1 MRAGD
6 FAELRAF
13 CAVAKAR
20 SFRRAATEL
29 GLDPSTLSHSV
40 RALERRLDV
49 RLLHRTTRSVS
60 PTEAGIRL
68 LAQVEPAFSQLETAV
83 QDVGDAKD
91 VPSGKVRLVAP
102 RLAIR
107 TLIAPIVANLAK
119 AYPAIELEVVVDD
132 YPGDLVRDGFDLAI
146 KLGASVDRDMVSVP
160 LVSHFTT
167 AIVGAPSYFAE
178 NPAPVTP
185 QDLLNHQCIGCR
197 SGPER
202 SIHRWS
208 FEKDGVVV
216 TPDVSGPLLTD
227 DPDLMIQA
235 ALDGVGLWHGVVQLI
250 HQQISAGQLIRVLAD
265 WSTDYPG
272 FHLCYT
278 TGVSLAPSVRAVVD
292 ALKTQAKTSFPLSEV
307 QAA

>member
-6 FAELRAF
+6 FAELKAF

-49 RLLHRTTRSVS
+49 RLLHRTTRSVA

-68 LAQVEPAFSQLETAV
+68 LSQVEPAFSRLEGAL
-83 QDVGDAKD
+83 QDLGDAKD
-91 VPSGKVRLVAP
+91 VPAGKVRLVAP

-107 TLIAPIVANLAK
+107 TLVAPILANLAK
-119 AYPAIELEVVVDD
+119 SYPAIELEVIVDD
-132 YPGDLVRDGFDLAI
+132 YPGDPVRDGFDLAI
-146 KLGASVDRDMVSVP
+146 KLGEGIDRDMVSVP
-160 LVSHFTT
+160 LMAQFTT
-167 AIVGAPSYFAE
+167 AIVGAPSYFAHH
-178 NPAPVTP
+178 PAPVTP
-185 QDLLNHQCIGCR
+185 QDLLNHRCIGCK
-197 SGPER
+197 SGPDR
-202 SIHRWS
+202 HIHRWT

-216 TPDVSGPLLTD
+216 TPDVTGPLLTD

-235 ALDGVGLWHGVVQLI
+235 ALDGVGLWHGVVELV
-250 HQQISAGQLIRVLAD
+250 QQPLADGRLIRVLAD
-265 WSTDYPG
+265 WSAQYRG

-278 TGVSLAPSVRAVVD
+278 TGISLAPSIRAVVD
-292 ALKTQAKTSFPLSEV
+292 ALKTQAKTSLSMPELL
-307 QAA
+307 AG